1 MDTLKHTAIFVRNFF
16 ANYNN
21 LKLIGLCGLFL
32 VSIGS
37 SKITAQQQAH
47 NLSDN
52 LSELSPSEKVIQ
64 ILYKISKLTSVADH
78 PTLNKDAFDKLN
90 SDFPL
95 IKALSISFDK
105 AVVHAWLQ
113 TEPTYQDAVFTIFLT
128 YRSDLNIKN
137 ETSGHVERKY
147 VKQKSSNRSTTK

>member
-47 NLSDN
+47 NVSDN
-52 LSELSPSEKVIQ
+52 LSELSPSENVIQ
-64 ILYKISKLTSVADH
+64 ILYKISKLTSVANL
-78 PTLNKDAFDKLN
+78 PTLNKSSFDKLN
-90 SDFPL
+90 SDFL
-95 IKALSISFDK
+95 LTNALSISYDK
-105 AVVHAWLQ
+105 EAVHAWLQ
-113 TEPTYQDAVFTIFLT
+113 TEPTCLEAVFTIFLN
-128 YRSDLNIKN
+128 YRSDLNPKN